1 MVQQVL
7 PPGVQNSDKANL
19 STQVFGVSTNGTQR
33 LRSGLEQDVVD
44 HLLVLIR
51 DGSDFLG
58 HGKHHME
65 ILYRQQLSLA
75 ILQPLCPRQ

>member
-7 PPGVQNSDKANL
+7 PPGVQNGDKANL
-19 STQVFGVSTNGTQR
+19 SAQVFGVSANGTQR
-33 LRSGLEQDVVD
+33 LGGGLEQDVVD
-44 HLLVLIR
+44 HRLVLIR
-51 DGSDFLG
+51 DGSDLLW

-65 ILYRQQLSLA
+65 IRHRQQLSLA